1 MITEAW
7 VCASAG
13 RIDTTADTPTAP
25 KRQLIIP
32 MGVLAGLFLGL
43 VITAIRE
50 VKDNSLKSLKDA
62 RVYSQLPILGSVPL
76 LENDLVVQRRRQM
89 MWIGWA
95 GATIVGLAIIAGS
108 IARYYMSK
116 V

>member
-1 MITEAW
+1 
-7 VCASAG
+7 
-13 RIDTTADTPTAP
+13 
-25 KRQLIIP
+25 
-32 MGVLAGLFLGL
+32 
-43 VITAIRE
+43 
-50 VKDNSLKSLKDA
+50 
-62 RVYSQLPILGSVPL
+62 VPL

-95 GATIVGLAIIAGS
+95 GATIVGLAIMAGS